1 MIFNDRFLDNDSIEV
16 KIAGAPIIY
25 YERFLDNENI
35 ERFLDNDNIEKSSDN
50 DNIEVKTAG
59 APRRDKPY
67 LLSLVSTRCYC
78 RHNLKFG
85 ILNSKQNENF

>member
-1 MIFNDRFLDNDSIEV
+1 MIF
-16 KIAGAPIIY
+16 

-50 DNIEVKTAG
+50 DNIEVKIAG

-67 LLSLVSTRCYC
+67 LLSPVSTRCDC
-78 RHNLKFG
+78 RRNSEFI
-85 ILNSKQNENF
+85 ILNSNHK